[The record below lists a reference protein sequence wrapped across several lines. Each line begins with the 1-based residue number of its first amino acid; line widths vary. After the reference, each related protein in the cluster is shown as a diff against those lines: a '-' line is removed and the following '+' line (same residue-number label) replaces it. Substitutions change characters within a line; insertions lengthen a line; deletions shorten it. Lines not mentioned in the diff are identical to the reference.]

1 MGFNNNGGQGY
12 ISLNKSNEW
21 SSNGDY
27 SAKVIMKSDKS
38 GYIRFSLTDL
48 SNLLGKT
55 IKFSCDLKT
64 ESSLNLRIFYNIAG
78 TYSWVGTSVPAN
90 SEDNFNVVYSVNN
103 DVSQLLFDI
112 DNVINVSTGD
122 IIFYTDNWC
131 LTVID

>member
-1 MGFNNNGGQGY
+1 
-12 ISLNKSNEW
+12 
-21 SSNGDY
+21 
-27 SAKVIMKSDKS
+27 MKSDKS

-64 ESSLNLRIFYNIAG
+64 EVPLKMRIFYKIGAN
-78 TYSWVGTSVPAN
+78 YESVAIGIPWNA
-90 SEDNFNVVYSVNN
+90 EGNFEVEYSVNN